1 VQQIVVLICS
11 ASSCPV
17 QEKLRECGEALAAA
31 CGIGVGSGRMATSAD
46 TPVTVLGHGHYRSAS
61 SESDRTVG
69 SAANAGDAKKRC
81 MGPPSQ
87 WG

>member
-1 VQQIVVLICS
+1 M
-11 ASSCPV
+11 
-17 QEKLRECGEALAAA
+17 QEKLRECGEVMAAV
-31 CGIGVGSGRMATSAD
+31 CGVGPGWTAASAD

-61 SESDRTVG
+61 SESERTVG
-69 SAANAGDAKKRC
+69 SVANGTDAKKRC

>member
-1 VQQIVVLICS
+1 LC
-11 ASSCPV
+11 V
-17 QEKLRECGEALAAA
+17 QEKLRECGEAMAVA
-31 CGIGVGSGRMATSAD
+31 CGIVIGTAVTASAD

-69 SAANAGDAKKRC
+69 SVADAKKRC
-81 MGPPSQ
+81 MGPPSR

>member
-1 VQQIVVLICS
+1 MSKDLVLICA
-11 ASSCPV
+11 ASSSSV
-17 QEKLRECGEALAAA
+17 QEKLRECGEVMAAA
-31 CGIGVGSGRMATSAD
+31 CGIGTTAAATSAD

-61 SESDRTVG
+61 SESERTVG
-69 SAANAGDAKKRC
+69 WVANVGDAKKRC